1 MIELRNVK
9 KEYSKGN
16 AALNGVSV
24 KIERGEFVFI
34 VGDSGSGKSTL
45 IRLIMKELNP
55 TDGTIIVNGQNLNRM
70 RHRNIAKYRRGLGVV
85 FQDFRLLKDRN
96 IYENIAF
103 ALRVTE
109 TPGKVIKKKVPA
121 ALSLVGL
128 AQKYKSFPKE
138 LSGGEQQRVAIAR
151 AIVNEPAIL
160 LADEPTGNLDP
171 TNSWE
176 IMSLLKEANERG
188 TTVLVVTHNQEIVNE
203 MNERVITMKQGVIVS
218 DERKGGY
225 TDVISTIGYVGKQ
238 GVKSIWRNKMF
249 SLASLATMSA
259 CIFLF
264 GLFFSILVNFQY
276 IIRSAEEG
284 VAITVF
290 FDEEAT
296 DEQIQKIGEE
306 LKARDD
312 VSEVKYISAE
322 QAWEDFQKDYF
333 GDNLELAEG
342 FKDDNPLANS
352 DNYEVYMKTTDNS
365 QDLIARSKSL
375 SSTQQD
381 LVKFAQSLDGVSKV
395 NKSDVVANT
404 LSSVNML
411 VAYISIA
418 IIAILLGVSIFLI
431 SNTVTMGITVRKEEI
446 AIMKY
451 IGAKDFVVRS
461 PFVIE
466 GLIIGIFGAAIP
478 LGLLYV
484 LYDKAVSYVME
495 RFSILKNII
504 DFLPVNVV
512 YTYLLPIGLIM
523 GIGIGFLGSFFTVRK
538 HLRV

>member
-1 MIELRNVK
+1 MRISTFG
-9 KEYSKGN
+9 YS
-16 AALNGVSV
+16 
-24 KIERGEFVFI
+24 
-34 VGDSGSGKSTL
+34 
-45 IRLIMKELNP
+45 
-55 TDGTIIVNGQNLNRM
+55 
-70 RHRNIAKYRRGLGVV
+70 
-85 FQDFRLLKDRN
+85 
-96 IYENIAF
+96 
-103 ALRVTE
+103 
-109 TPGKVIKKKVPA
+109 
-121 ALSLVGL
+121 
-128 AQKYKSFPKE
+128 
-138 LSGGEQQRVAIAR
+138 
-151 AIVNEPAIL
+151 
-160 LADEPTGNLDP
+160 
-171 TNSWE
+171 
-176 IMSLLKEANERG
+176 
-188 TTVLVVTHNQEIVNE
+188 
-203 MNERVITMKQGVIVS
+203 MKQGV
-218 DERKGGY
+218 KN
-225 TDVISTIGYVGKQ
+225 IG
-238 GVKSIWRNKMF
+238 RNKMF
-249 SLASLATMSA
+249 SMASIATMSA

-290 FDEEAT
+290 FNEEAT
-296 DEQIQKIGEE
+296 DEQIQKIGKE

-333 GDNLELAEG
+333 GDNPELAEG

>member
-1 MIELRNVK
+1 
-9 KEYSKGN
+9 
-16 AALNGVSV
+16 
-24 KIERGEFVFI
+24 
-34 VGDSGSGKSTL
+34 
-45 IRLIMKELNP
+45 
-55 TDGTIIVNGQNLNRM
+55 
-70 RHRNIAKYRRGLGVV
+70 
-85 FQDFRLLKDRN
+85 
-96 IYENIAF
+96 
-103 ALRVTE
+103 
-109 TPGKVIKKKVPA
+109 
-121 ALSLVGL
+121 
-128 AQKYKSFPKE
+128 
-138 LSGGEQQRVAIAR
+138 
-151 AIVNEPAIL
+151 
-160 LADEPTGNLDP
+160 
-171 TNSWE
+171 
-176 IMSLLKEANERG
+176 
-188 TTVLVVTHNQEIVNE
+188 
-203 MNERVITMKQGVIVS
+203 
-218 DERKGGY
+218 
-225 TDVISTIGYVGKQ
+225 
-238 GVKSIWRNKMF
+238 MF
-249 SLASLATMSA
+249 SLASIATMSA

-290 FDEEAT
+290 FNEEAT
-296 DEQIQKIGEE
+296 DEQIQKIGKE

-333 GDNLELAEG
+333 GDNPELAEG

-365 QDLIARSKSL
+365 QDLIARSKSI